1 MKDNQHGAA
10 TNPAQHHKAQQ
21 SKNLADAHKHL
32 LTDTL
37 LRGGCQ
43 AKAAWG
49 ADGQEYHAT

>member
-10 TNPAQHHKAQQ
+10 TNPAQYHKAQQ

-49 ADGQEYHAT
+49 ADGREYHAT